1 MNDTPTT
8 KKAQRGRP
16 AIVQPE
22 GRDLVA
28 ELVDLKEWFEK
39 HPATK
44 PGTISVA
51 AGLNRAAL
59 GHVLRGYRNPQATT
73 LDAVYKALEP
83 YQYRPLTN
91 GSKNN

>member
-1 MNDTPTT
+1 MNDSPIP
-8 KKAQRGRP
+8 KKAPRGRP
-16 AIVQPE
+16 AIVQPA
-22 GRDLVA
+22 GRDLAA
-28 ELVDLKEWFEK
+28 ELIDLKEWFEK

-59 GHVLRGYRNPQATT
+59 GHVLRGYRSPQATA

-83 YQYRPLTN
+83 YQYKPRPIE
-91 GSKNN
+91 SKNN